1 MINLSQETEALAKRL
16 AAAER
21 LSVEDAIRQALEER
35 ARASGIEMQ
44 PRRAPR
50 DASPEAVAARIARFD
65 EMTRKVAAAPIND
78 PRPISEIVADLNA
91 L

>member
-35 ARASGIEMQ
+35 ARASGIV
-44 PRRAPR
+44 PKARRPR
-50 DASPEAVAARIARFD
+50 DASPEAVAARFD
-65 EMTRKVAAAPIND
+65 EMTRRIAAAPIND
-78 PRPISEIVADLNA
+78 PRPISEIVSDLNA